1 MDHHNNG
8 WGIIFFS
15 LQHFCFVNQF
25 LQSLTWEDYSK
36 EVACIR
42 FDIVTYS
49 QYCIAHN
56 LLTSNKPRSA
66 DSRLPLE
73 IRYLEFYARVTMI
86 TIIKIWKY
94 LSQFAIGMWK
104 DELKKVKELN
114 ITHEFLYGLALW
126 SECLCQLY
134 SH

>member
-1 MDHHNNG
+1 M
-8 WGIIFFS
+8 
-15 LQHFCFVNQF
+15 NQF

-56 LLTSNKPRSA
+56 LLTSNKPRSV
-66 DSRLPLE
+66 DSRLPLK

-114 ITHEFLYGLALW
+114 ITRVFIWFGLMIGVPL
-126 SECLCQLY
+126 SIIFSLV
-134 SH
+134 